1 MIEIKVHTLIA
12 HTECAFRYSKDG
24 EDGVFSLE
32 TVQRIFEEH
41 SDEKDFRLNI
51 HCQGGDIAE
60 GLAIYDF
67 LRTSGK
73 NIYTNIEG
81 ACHSMAI
88 VLLLAA
94 PKENRTANPNSRA
107 LIHLPY
113 LEWVGGTA
121 EELKK
126 AEEMVRD
133 SQNAILDIYAD
144 RTELTREEA
153 ERIMAEEQ
161 FHSMDEM
168 LKWGFIGKINS
179 YNTNLSKSKQKT
191 MNALLDKITNFLA
204 SLKKEVNE
212 DVKNYIFYGEDGV
225 ELFRTEREDD
235 HLEVGMKAEPDGVYE
250 IGDRVIV
257 IEGGVIT
264 EIRNER
270 ERDKAVDALRAE
282 LEAMTAERDAA
293 TAERDT
299 LRDQL
304 NNATKLLNEAKAQI
318 KSQGKIGNRVGAPK
332 VGEQSPTREERK
344 AAIKAKLKK

>member
-1 MIEIKVHTLIA
+1 MGGWL
-12 HTECAFRYSKDG
+12 YSIDDG
-24 EDGVFSLE
+24 TAGAFSLDF
-32 TVQRIFEEH
+32 VQHLFEEH
-41 SDEKDFRLNI
+41 PDEKDFRFNI
-51 HCQGGDIAE
+51 NCPGGDVEE
-60 GLAIYDF
+60 GFAIYDF

-113 LEWVGGTA
+113 IDCAGGTA
-121 EELKK
+121 DELKK
-126 AEEMVRD
+126 AEERLRE

-179 YNTNLSKSKQKT
+179 YNTNLSKSKHKT

-204 SLKKEVNE
+204 SLKNEVNSAVE

-250 IGDRVIV
+250 IGERVIV

-264 EIRNER
+264 EIRNKVEDDP
-270 ERDKAVDALRAE
+270 RDEELNALREQVANLTTQ
-282 LEAMTAERDAA
+282 LEQANA
-293 TAERDT
+293 
-299 LRDQL
+299 QL
-304 NNATKLLNEAKAQI
+304 TNATNLLTEAKAQI

-344 AAIKAKLKK
+344 AAIKEKLKK

>member
-1 MIEIKVHTLIA
+1 MGGWL
-12 HTECAFRYSKDG
+12 YSIDDG
-24 EDGVFSLE
+24 TAGAFSLDF
-32 TVQRIFEEH
+32 VQHLFEEH
-41 SDEKDFRLNI
+41 PDEKDFRFNI
-51 HCQGGDIAE
+51 NCPGGDVEE
-60 GLAIYDF
+60 GFAIYDF

-113 LEWVGGTA
+113 IECAGGTA
-121 EELKK
+121 DELKK
-126 AEEMVRD
+126 AEERLRD

-179 YNTNLSKSKQKT
+179 YNTNLSKSKHKT
-191 MNALLDKITNFLA
+191 MNALLDKITNFLT
-204 SLKKEVNE
+204 SLKNEVNSAGE

-250 IGDRVIV
+250 IGERVIV

-264 EIRNER
+264 EIRNKVEDDP
-270 ERDKAVDALRAE
+270 RDEELNALREQVANLTTQ
-282 LEAMTAERDAA
+282 LEQANAQLTTA
-293 TAERDT
+293 T
-299 LRDQL
+299 
-304 NNATKLLNEAKAQI
+304 NLLNEAKAQI

-344 AAIKAKLKK
+344 AAIKEKLKK

>member
-12 HTECAFRYSKDG
+12 HTECAFLYSMDG

-41 SDEKDFRLNI
+41 PDEKDFRLNI
-51 HCQGGDIAE
+51 HCQGGEIAE

-113 LEWVGGTA
+113 LEWAGGTA
-121 EELKK
+121 DELKK
-126 AEEMVRD
+126 AEEMVRE

-179 YNTNLSKSKQKT
+179 YNTNLSKTKQKT

-204 SLKKEVNE
+204 SLKNEVNEAVE
-212 DVKNYIFYGEDGV
+212 DVKNYVIPRAD
-225 ELFRTEREDD
+225 LHTW
-235 HLEVGMKAEPDGVYE
+235 LPE
-250 IGDRVIV
+250 ISVLCIM
-257 IEGGVIT
+257 
-264 EIRNER
+264 
-270 ERDKAVDALRAE
+270 AAE
-282 LEAMTAERDAA
+282 LIIQLINFGCTFPGTNVSNYPNGTMDAEK
-293 TAERDT
+293 TIE
-299 LRDQL
+299 LMENL
-304 NNATKLLNEAKAQI
+304 EKLSVMI
-318 KSQGKIGNRVGAPK
+318 K
-332 VGEQSPTREERK
+332 PTQ
-344 AAIKAKLKK
+344 

>member
-12 HTECAFRYSKDG
+12 HTECAFLYSMDG

-41 SDEKDFRLNI
+41 PDEKDFHLNI
-51 HCQGGDIAE
+51 HCQGGEIAE

-113 LEWVGGTA
+113 LEWAGGTA
-121 EELKK
+121 DELKK

-161 FHSMDEM
+161 YHSMDEM

-179 YNTNLSKSKQKT
+179 YNTNLSKTKQKT

-204 SLKKEVNE
+204 SLKNEVNSAAE

-250 IGDRVIV
+250 IGERVIV

-264 EIRNER
+264 EIRNKVEDDP
-270 ERDKAVDALRAE
+270 RDEELNALREQVANLTTQ
-282 LEAMTAERDAA
+282 LEQANA
-293 TAERDT
+293 
-299 LRDQL
+299 QL
-304 NNATKLLNEAKAQI
+304 TNATNLLTEAKAQI

-344 AAIKAKLKK
+344 AAIKEKLKK

>member
-12 HTECAFRYSKDG
+12 HTECAFLYSMDG

-41 SDEKDFRLNI
+41 PDEKDFRLNI
-51 HCQGGDIAE
+51 HCQGGEIAE

-113 LEWVGGTA
+113 LEWAGGTA
-121 EELKK
+121 DELKK

-161 FHSMDEM
+161 FPSMDEM

-179 YNTNLSKSKQKT
+179 YNTNLSKSKHKT
-191 MNALLDKITNFLA
+191 MNALLDKITNFLT
-204 SLKKEVNE
+204 SLKNEVNEAVE

-250 IGDRVIV
+250 IGERVIV

-264 EIRNER
+264 EIRNKVEDDP
-270 ERDKAVDALRAE
+270 RDEELNALREQVANLTTQLE
-282 LEAMTAERDAA
+282 QANAQLTNATNLLTEAM
-293 TAERDT
+293 
-299 LRDQL
+299 
-304 NNATKLLNEAKAQI
+304 AQI

-344 AAIKAKLKK
+344 AAIKEKLKK

>member
-12 HTECAFRYSKDG
+12 HTECAFLYSMDG

-41 SDEKDFRLNI
+41 PDEKDFRLNI
-51 HCQGGDIAE
+51 HCQGGEIAE

-113 LEWVGGTA
+113 LEWAGGTA
-121 EELKK
+121 DELKK
-126 AEEMVRD
+126 AEEMVRE

-179 YNTNLSKSKQKT
+179 YNTNLSKTKQKT

-204 SLKKEVNE
+204 SLKNEVNKAVE
-212 DVKNYIFYGEDGV
+212 DVKNDIFYGEDGV

-235 HLEVGMKAEPDGVYE
+235 P
-250 IGDRVIV
+250 
-257 IEGGVIT
+257 
-264 EIRNER
+264 
-270 ERDKAVDALRAE
+270 RDEELNALREQVANLTTQ
-282 LEAMTAERDAA
+282 LEQANA
-293 TAERDT
+293 
-299 LRDQL
+299 QL
-304 NNATKLLNEAKAQI
+304 TNATNLLNEAKAQI

-344 AAIKAKLKK
+344 AAIKEKLKK

>member
-1 MIEIKVHTLIA
+1 MGGWL
-12 HTECAFRYSKDG
+12 YSIDDG
-24 EDGVFSLE
+24 TAGAFSLDF
-32 TVQRIFEEH
+32 VQHLFEEH
-41 SDEKDFRLNI
+41 PDEKDFRFNI
-51 HCQGGDIAE
+51 NCPGGDVEE
-60 GLAIYDF
+60 GFAIYDF

-113 LEWVGGTA
+113 IDCAGGTA
-121 EELKK
+121 DELKK
-126 AEEMVRD
+126 AEERLRE

-179 YNTNLSKSKQKT
+179 YNTNLSKTKQKT

-204 SLKKEVNE
+204 SLKNEVNEAVE

-250 IGDRVIV
+250 IGERVIV

-264 EIRNER
+264 EIRDKVEDDP
-270 ERDKAVDALRAE
+270 RDEELNALREQVANLTTQ
-282 LEAMTAERDAA
+282 LEQANA
-293 TAERDT
+293 
-299 LRDQL
+299 QL
-304 NNATKLLNEAKAQI
+304 TNATNLLNEAKAQI

-332 VGEQSPTREERK
+332 VDEQSPTREERK
-344 AAIKAKLKK
+344 AAIKEKLKK

>member
-12 HTECAFRYSKDG
+12 HTECAFLYSMDG

-41 SDEKDFRLNI
+41 PDEKDFRLNI
-51 HCQGGDIAE
+51 HCQGGEIAE

-113 LEWVGGTA
+113 LEWAGGTA

-168 LKWGFIGKINS
+168 LKWGFIGKINA
-179 YNTNLSKSKQKT
+179 YNTNLSKTKQKT

-204 SLKKEVNE
+204 SLKNEVNEAVE

-250 IGDRVIV
+250 IGERVIV

-264 EIRNER
+264 EIRNKVEDDP
-270 ERDKAVDALRAE
+270 RDEELNALREQVANLTTQ
-282 LEAMTAERDAA
+282 LEQANA
-293 TAERDT
+293 
-299 LRDQL
+299 QL
-304 NNATKLLNEAKAQI
+304 ANATNLLNEAKAQI

-344 AAIKAKLKK
+344 AAIKEKLKK